1 MLKLPSVAQCLCL
14 RDEMGKIH
22 GGRGGGGGGVRM
34 FLLRAQAP
42 WCLFFMLACHCILV
56 S

>member
-14 RDEMGKIH
+14 RDEIGKIH
-22 GGRGGGGGGVRM
+22 GGGGGGGGRM